1 MAFKIIDLVVIE
13 EYLLAIE
20 IVKTT
25 DSGEFSGDST
35 IRPFRKLK
43 IVKLIFVCFT
53 QTLANLQP

>member
-13 EYLLAIE
+13 EYLLAIK

-25 DSGEFSGDST
+25 DSGEFSGDFT
-35 IRPFRKLK
+35 IRPFCKLK
-43 IVKLIFVCFT
+43 IVQLIFVYFT